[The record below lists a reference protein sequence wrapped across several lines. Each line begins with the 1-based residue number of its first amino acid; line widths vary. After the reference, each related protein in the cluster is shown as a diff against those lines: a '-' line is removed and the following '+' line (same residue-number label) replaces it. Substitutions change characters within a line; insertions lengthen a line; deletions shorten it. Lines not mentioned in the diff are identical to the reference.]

1 MDPAVRSAAGAFC
14 VVDSTDI
21 ACAETDERTRV
32 LSERCE
38 YQLTDLTR
46 LQNLTGV
53 DVNGFNQNMV
63 LGDVKSVLSLAHCG
77 AGSEN
82 VRQAVEIVNLR
93 SPNIFDS
100 LSGGVDRAAELAG
113 NDDFFDVQILF
124 GINAAP
130 ESFFAELPRVRR
142 RGPDNG
148 WLIGFQDEQESFA
161 GQRAAP
167 NAKCSEIL
175 RADNVGTADVQ
186 REVERMNIAVVW
198 THTDLPEPAAFGV
211 LKFVKVLLGKRAH
224 GGNSG

>member
-1 MDPAVRSAAGAFC
+1 M
-14 VVDSTDI
+14 
-21 ACAETDERTRV
+21 

-53 DVNGFNQNMV
+53 DVNGFNQNMI

-77 AGSEN
+77 AGTEN
-82 VRQAVEIVNLR
+82 VRQAVEIVNLS
-93 SPNIFDS
+93 SPDILDS
-100 LSGGVDRAAELAG
+100 LSCGVDRAAELAC
-113 NDDFFDVQILF
+113 NDDFFDVQVLF
-124 GINAAP
+124 GINSAL
-130 ESFFAELPRVRR
+130 ECFFAELPRVRR
-142 RGPDNG
+142 RGPDHG
-148 WLIGFQDEQESFA
+148 WLIGFQDEQETFA

-175 RADNVGTADVQ
+175 RADDVGTADVK
-186 REVERMNIAVVW
+186 REVERVYITVVW

-211 LKFVKVLLGKRAH
+211 LKFVKVLLGERAH